1 MKAFIR
7 SGAGRMPEGVY
18 RRALKAEAEVVEGDV
33 RDLLWDLAVYRYALQ
48 RVVDALWDLDAIPK
62 RDQAHQMF
70 YNMLRGYGFRA
81 HVARN
86 IYSTAIAL
94 VESARSNGGSRP
106 VIRRLSARL
115 DHQDARV
122 DLGSRTVRIILRD
135 RWFTLRIMH
144 RDEYVERFRGLKW
157 KEVHIKYLNGKL
169 YVSVVFEVRYTPYS
183 PRGVIALDVNLRH
196 VVSYDGSKIVRYRTR
211 FLDALS
217 KRARAEEIQRK
228 YSKRWR
234 FNKKILSRV
243 RSLHGRS
250 RNIVA
255 DWCRK
260 FAKEI
265 VLRAKRHGYA
275 IALEDLEKLR
285 DSSNDKSDRVVWKL
299 TMFAYRELQE
309 SVISKAVEHNVPVI
323 LVDPRNTSSV
333 CPRCR
338 SKIRYIGRLG
348 VCPRCGFVA
357 DRDRVGA
364 MNIWLK
370 VLEAYAEEPG
380 SPLSAPAVKG
390 ETRRSGGIKDEGM
403 KKIIMIKSV

>member
-1 MKAFIR
+1 MKASIR
-7 SGAGRMPEGVY
+7 RIARRMPEGAY
-18 RRALKAEAEVVEGDV
+18 HRTLKAEAEVVEGDTGG
-33 RDLLWDLAVYRYALQ
+33 LLWDLAVYRYALQ

-70 YNMLRGYGFRA
+70 YGMLRSYGFRA

-94 VESARSNGGSRP
+94 VESAKGNGGSKP
-106 VIRRLSARL
+106 VIKRLSARL
-115 DHQDARV
+115 DYQDARV
-122 DLGSRTVRIILRD
+122 DLSNRTVRIVIRD
-135 RWFTLRIMH
+135 RWYTLRIKH

-157 KEVHIKYLNGKL
+157 KEIHIKYCSDKL
-169 YVSVVFEVRYTPYS
+169 YVSIVFEAKYAPYV

-196 VVSYDGSKIVRYRTR
+196 IVSYDGSKIRRYRTR

-217 KRARAEEIQRK
+217 KRAKAEEIQKR
-228 YSKRWR
+228 YPKRWR
-234 FNKKILSRV
+234 FNENILNRV
-243 RSLHGRS
+243 RELNRKSRS
-250 RNIVA
+250 IVV

-260 FAKEI
+260 LAKE
-265 VLRAKRHGYA
+265 VALKARRYGYA

-285 DSSNDKSDRVVWKL
+285 ESFNGKSDRLAWKL
-299 TMFAYRELQE
+299 AMFAYRKLQE
-309 SVISKAVEHNVPVI
+309 AIMSKAVEYNVPVI

-348 VCPRCGFVA
+348 ICPSCGFKA
-357 DRDRVGA
+357 DRDRIGA
-364 MNIWLK
+364 MNIWLR
-370 VLEAYAEEPG
+370 VLEGYAGECG

-390 ETRRSGGIKDEGM
+390 ETRRSGGTGDEGM
-403 KKIIMIKSV
+403 KKVIRSI